1 MPPSSAAGISLLVLV
16 LGVYCHRKWQ
26 AFLPEDPPDGVG
38 RRRHA
43 SPMPMAGFLPALVA
57 LAGFVY
63 FDGPP
68 LLFAAVAISTLTG
81 YLDDRG
87 KAAGSAMR
95 WHTKG
100 MFIAFAAALATV
112 QLALDHDLKEAQW
125 AQWVWAFVWLFAVA
139 NAVNFMDNTDGVA
152 SALGGMGLLLA
163 SQGKGPM
170 AWAGFAYLGF
180 LPGNWPRPQVF
191 LGDSGSL
198 SLGMCLGYATVH
210 LSLETEGCSV
220 STLALLPLAVF
231 AFDFAQVILARIL
244 IGIPPWEGDRRHITH
259 IAMNCGL
266 PTVLVAP
273 VFAAIGYGVYVAWT

>member
-1 MPPSSAAGISLLVLV
+1 MPPFSAAWISLLVLV
-16 LGVYCHRKWQ
+16 LGVCCHRNWL
-26 AFLPEDPPDGVG
+26 AILPEDPPGGVG
-38 RRRHA
+38 RRRHLT
-43 SPMPMAGFLPALVA
+43 PMPMAGFLPALVV

-87 KAAGSAMR
+87 KAVGSEMR

-100 MFIAFAAALATV
+100 MLLAVASALAAV
-112 QLALDHDLKEAQW
+112 QLVLDHELTNEEW

-152 SALGGMGLLLA
+152 AALGGMGLLLA

-170 AWAGFAYLGF
+170 AWAGFSYFGF

-191 LGDSGSL
+191 LGDAGSL
-198 SLGMCLGYATVH
+198 SLGMCLGYATVDR
-210 LSLETEGCSV
+210 SLNMTDFSV
-220 STLALLPLAVF
+220 SKLALLPLAVF
-231 AFDFAQVILARIL
+231 AFDFAQVIVVRLL
-244 IGIPPWEGDRRHITH
+244 IGAPPWEGDRRHVTH
-259 IAMNCGL
+259 IAINCGL

-273 VFAAIGYGVYVAWT
+273 VFAAVGYGVYVAWS